1 MVALSKKDI
10 AGAGAG
16 PKNILVGML
25 LPIGDTLLAT
35 PALAVLRRVY
45 PNATIT
51 VLVSG
56 SNAGILKD
64 NKSYDRLLL
73 VPAKGPEMGAVR
85 FLRTLRLLWRERFD
99 LALTLS
105 PISSIVMLLAG
116 AYHKPLRLDM
126 PPLWWL
132 IGTRDAEYHARHAAD
147 HYIRAL
153 TPILD
158 RPLTEQER
166 RPILRLTPD
175 DRRNARML
183 LREWN
188 VSQRM
193 PMITM
198 HVGGKGFN
206 GRKRWMPERFAEVAN
221 RLIERFDAQ
230 VVLIGGGEDI
240 ARSEQVA
247 SLISRNVIMAT
258 GKTSLKESSAL
269 IEMSTLFIGND
280 SCPLHIAAIMGT
292 PSVGIFGP
300 SNHIEFTPIGASSHR
315 QKIIHS
321 TVPCSPCMHFIG
333 NDPAWIPNLCHSYA
347 CLKAISSEQVV
358 QAAVDLLHE
367 RESAPQQPTTA

>member
-1 MVALSKKDI
+1 MAVLPKRGITGVA
-10 AGAGAG
+10 AE

-35 PALAVLRRVY
+35 PALAVLRRIY

-51 VLVSG
+51 VLVSR

-64 NKSYDRLLL
+64 NKSYDRLLFA
-73 VPAKGPEMGAVR
+73 PEKGPELAALR
-85 FLRTLRLLWRERFD
+85 FVRTLRLLWRERFD
-99 LALTLS
+99 LVLTLS
-105 PISSIVMLLAG
+105 PISSVVLALAG

-132 IGTRDAEYHARHAAD
+132 VGTHDPEYRARHAAD

-153 TPILD
+153 APILD
-158 RPLTEQER
+158 RPLTDNER
-166 RPILRLTPD
+166 RPILRLTTD
-175 DRRNARML
+175 DRQSARAL
-183 LREWN
+183 LREWDVTRN
-188 VSQRM
+188 T

-221 RLIERFDAQ
+221 RLIDRFDAQ
-230 VVLIGGGEDI
+230 VVLIGGAEDI
-240 ARSEQVA
+240 ARSQQVA
-247 SLISRNVIMAT
+247 SLIPRNVTDAT
-258 GKTSLKESSAL
+258 GKTTLKESSAL
-269 IEMSTLFIGND
+269 IETSTLFIGND

-300 SNHIEFTPIGASSHR
+300 SNHIEFTPIGTTSHR

-321 TVPCSPCMHFIG
+321 TIQCSPCMHFIG
-333 NDPAWIPNLCHSYA
+333 NDPPWLPNLCYSYA

-358 QAAVDLLHE
+358 QAAVDLLQE
-367 RESAPQQPTTA
+367 RETAPIS